1 MGILKTI
8 KRKSILLGNL
18 FSKNYNI
25 KGENIII
32 TGSNSGIGLELL
44 KKLSKENNII
54 ALVNK
59 SFENIEIRENTRIIQ
74 RNFENLEF
82 DEIFI
87 KELSTF
93 KPNILIN
100 SAANFGPENQSLENI
115 NTEDFQRIININVL
129 SPLKLIQFC
138 LEGHSLKQVVNMTSG
153 MGSLT
158 NGHNGGFYYYRT
170 TKSMLNSI
178 SKNISFDLKKKNIN
192 IFCLQPGNVKTK
204 MNRSGVI
211 SPEFSA
217 QKIINILAE
226 NNPNFSGKLIDINRN
241 ILQW

>member
-18 FSKNYNI
+18 FSKNYKI

-100 SAANFGPENQSLENI
+100 SAANFGPENQS
-115 NTEDFQRIININVL
+115 F
-129 SPLKLIQFC
+129 F
-138 LEGHSLKQVVNMTSG
+138 
-153 MGSLT
+153 
-158 NGHNGGFYYYRT
+158 
-170 TKSMLNSI
+170 TK
-178 SKNISFDLKKKNIN
+178 D
-192 IFCLQPGNVKTK
+192 
-204 MNRSGVI
+204 
-211 SPEFSA
+211 
-217 QKIINILAE
+217 
-226 NNPNFSGKLIDINRN
+226 D
-241 ILQW
+241 

>member
-8 KRKSILLGNL
+8 KRKSILLRNL

-59 SFENIEIRENTRIIQ
+59 SSGNIEIKENIRIIQ

-87 KELSTF
+87 KELNTF

-138 LEGHSLKQVVNMTSG
+138 LEAHSLKQVVNMTSG

-158 NGHNGGFYYYRT
+158 NGHKGGFYYYRT

-204 MNRSGVI
+204 MNRSGVV

-226 NNPNFSGKLIDINRN
+226 NNSNFSGKLIDINKN